1 MRLYKGPKQNFI
13 SSFHFPINC
22 LAHTAPKRKRKNC
35 TENPF
40 CIHRLGLEL
49 LDKLSESLKAPKVLV
64 RRDSSRQPCGLTNA
78 GNFCYVNNF
87 FQTWFNDLKFRQ
99 CIYNWRPS
107 ENWTK
112 PPTARLDIEA
122 TMNCLQQLFITM
134 QFTPFE
140 STDAG
145 AFIELLRLDDRQ
157 QDTDPGRHSAFSESH
172 QPDNFLCK
180 LQSDERDGRRRSRT
194 ANRLISAIQSFF
206 APEPLTDYRCEQCE
220 LRGRVTRTANFTQL
234 PEVLIIQLTRYVV
247 GSNGRVRKLPHAVQY
262 PRILAGHDLQQDVVG
277 AADYKL
283 CKFQPTITTPHSFSM
298 SKSKMEARTKM
309 NRTRAPPAEDSGTQH
324 CPDCVHGFRHHL
336 LPCPYCIYCLRTLY
350 YLDQGKIHL
359 REEVKVFTLA
369 FHRFPN
375 LAQQGAR
382 DFAFWHWA
390 QIQFKNPHV
399 QFIKLEDVCV
409 TPFVLAFLG
418 DGREVV
424 FDLECRTRV
433 EISDAIIGTLG
444 KTDIVRKREQMDS
457 IKRKNPAQFGANCE
471 RQCICE
477 MQGQHPCTALM
488 YAPRHLRGSWRWN
501 HPTYNADKPMPYP
514 PVEGYE

>member
-247 GSNGRVRKLPHAVQY
+247 GSFQQWSCSETAACRSISAHFGRPRFATGRRWCCGLQAVQV
-262 PRILAGHDLQQDVVG
+262 PANNHDAPLIL
-277 AADYKL
+277 
-283 CKFQPTITTPHSFSM
+283 
-298 SKSKMEARTKM
+298 
-309 NRTRAPPAEDSGTQH
+309 
-324 CPDCVHGFRHHL
+324 
-336 LPCPYCIYCLRTLY
+336 
-350 YLDQGKIHL
+350 
-359 REEVKVFTLA
+359 
-369 FHRFPN
+369 
-375 LAQQGAR
+375 
-382 DFAFWHWA
+382 
-390 QIQFKNPHV
+390 HV
-399 QFIKLEDVCV
+399 QEQDGGEDEDEQN
-409 TPFVLAFLG
+409 A
-418 DGREVV
+418 
-424 FDLECRTRV
+424 
-433 EISDAIIGTLG
+433 GTTG
-444 KTDIVRKREQMDS
+444 GG
-457 IKRKNPAQFGANCE
+457 FG
-471 RQCICE
+471 
-477 MQGQHPCTALM
+477 HTAL
-488 YAPRHLRGSWRWN
+488 S
-501 HPTYNADKPMPYP
+501 
-514 PVEGYE
+514 